1 MELFVEKNWRKC
13 VLEVSSRPLLNL
25 GDTVGARLDAFD
37 SVITRTNSAPVL
49 RYLFLF
55 LRH

>member
-25 GDTVGARLDAFD
+25 GDTVGARWDAFD
-37 SVITRTNSAPVL
+37 SAITRTNSAPVL